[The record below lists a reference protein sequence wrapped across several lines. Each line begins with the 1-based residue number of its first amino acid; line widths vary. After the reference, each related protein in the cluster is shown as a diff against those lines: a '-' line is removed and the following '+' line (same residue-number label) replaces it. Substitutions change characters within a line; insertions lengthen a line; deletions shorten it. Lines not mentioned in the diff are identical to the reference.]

1 MSASPS
7 NLVEAFERT
16 ARERPE
22 RGVCLFDGRGRPAG
36 RRTWPELLESSRLA
50 AARLA
55 AAGAGPGR
63 PVLAC
68 LPTSWA
74 WFDAWMGSLLLGA
87 WPASVAPP
95 GVMGSSESHLR
106 RIAAVLESTGA
117 AHLIAAAGVRD
128 RLRETGADPS
138 DTVVLTPEELSATPP
153 ASSVVSASARPE
165 DLAFLQFTSGSTGR
179 PRAVAVS
186 HGAVLHN
193 NRATS
198 EAIGEPHGAPV
209 HEWAEG
215 TVSWLPLH
223 HDMGLVGCLL
233 LSMTLGLDITLLQP
247 TAFLARPRL
256 WLQELSKLGPTY
268 SPAPNFGFQLCAERL
283 RAEEVAGFDLSRWRS
298 ALAGAEMVRPD
309 TMAAFAD
316 RVASCGF
323 RPEQLRPCYGL
334 AEATLAVTVDVEGRG
349 VRTQEPPEGAE
360 ASLDLRDVVC
370 VGRPLRDTRI
380 EIRAPDG
387 TTLLEDRLGE
397 VSVQGPGLFSGYHG
411 DPVATAEVLAD
422 GWLRTGDLGFLHD
435 GELYIAGRLKD
446 VLILR
451 GDNIMPH
458 ELEWL
463 AETVVG
469 TGGTERA
476 GAFSVSRGPQGEEPV
491 LVVETT
497 VTDAAALA
505 ELDHA
510 VRRRVGRDLGLPLA
524 DLAFVRRGR
533 IPKTTSGKVR
543 RRELA
548 RRYLD
553 AELERLDTR
562 PD

>member
-1 MSASPS
+1 
-7 NLVEAFERT
+7 
-16 ARERPE
+16 
-22 RGVCLFDGRGRPAG
+22 
-36 RRTWPELLESSRLA
+36 
-50 AARLA
+50 
-55 AAGAGPGR
+55 
-63 PVLAC
+63 
-68 LPTSWA
+68 
-74 WFDAWMGSLLLGA
+74 
-87 WPASVAPP
+87 
-95 GVMGSSESHLR
+95 MGSSESHLR
-106 RIAAVLESTGA
+106 RIAAVLDSTGA
-117 AHLIAAAGVRD
+117 GHLITAAGVRD
-128 RLRETGADPS
+128 RLRQTGAELS
-138 DTVVLTPEELSATPP
+138 NTVVLTPEELAATSPAGAIAPP
-153 ASSVVSASARPE
+153 SPARSE

-193 NRATS
+193 NLASS
-198 EAIGEPHGAPV
+198 EAIGEPHGAPA
-209 HEWAEG
+209 HEWSTG

-223 HDMGLVGCLL
+223 HDMGLVGGVL
-233 LSMTLGLDITLLQP
+233 LSMTLGLDLTLLQP
-247 TAFLARPRL
+247 SAFLARPSL
-256 WLQELSKLGPTY
+256 WLRELSKLGPTF
-268 SPAPNFGFQLCAERL
+268 SPGPNFGYQLCADRL
-283 RAEEVAGFDLSRWRS
+283 MPEDLEGLDLSRWLG

-309 TMAAFAD
+309 TMATFSD

-334 AEATLAVTVDVEGRG
+334 AEASLAVTMDAEGRG
-349 VRTQEPPEGAE
+349 VRTLEPPEGAE
-360 ASLDLRDVVC
+360 ASLGLSDVTC
-370 VGRPLRDTRI
+370 VGRPMRDTRI

-387 TTLLEDRLGE
+387 AALPGDRLGE
-397 VSVQGPGLFSGYHG
+397 VCVRGPGLFSGYHG
-411 DPVATAEVLAD
+411 DPVATAETLAE

-435 GELYIAGRLKD
+435 GELYVAGRLKD

-451 GDNIMPH
+451 GDNVMPH
-458 ELEWL
+458 ELEWI
-463 AETVVG
+463 AESVVG

-497 VTDAAALA
+497 VTNAAALA
-505 ELDHA
+505 ELGHA

-548 RRYLD
+548 RQYLD
-553 AELERLDTR
+553 AELERLDTK

>member
-1 MSASPS
+1 M
-7 NLVEAFERT
+7 
-16 ARERPE
+16 
-22 RGVCLFDGRGRPAG
+22 
-36 RRTWPELLESSRLA
+36 
-50 AARLA
+50 
-55 AAGAGPGR
+55 GP
-63 PVLAC
+63 
-68 LPTSWA
+68 
-74 WFDAWMGSLLLGA
+74 
-87 WPASVAPP
+87 
-95 GVMGSSESHLR
+95 SESHLR
-106 RIAAVLESTGA
+106 RIAAVVESTGA
-117 AHLIAAAGVRD
+117 GLLIAPASVRD
-128 RLRETGADPS
+128 RLRETGADLS
-138 DTVVLTPEELSATPP
+138 ATITLSPEELAATPP
-153 ASSVVSASARPE
+153 ASSLTASSPRPE

-198 EAIGEPHGAPV
+198 EAIGAPHGAPV

-215 TVSWLPLH
+215 TVAWLPLH

-233 LSMTLGLDITLLQP
+233 LSMTLGLDVTLLQP

-283 RAEEVAGFDLSRWRS
+283 RPEEIEGLDLSRWWS

-309 TMAAFAD
+309 TTAAFAD

-349 VRTQEPPEGAE
+349 VRTREPPGGAE
-360 ASLDLRDVVC
+360 ASLGMRDVAC

-387 TTLLEDRLGE
+387 AALPEDRLGE
-397 VSVQGPGLFSGYHG
+397 VCVEGPGLFDGYHG
-411 DPVATAEVLAD
+411 DPAATAEVLAE
-422 GWLRTGDLGFLHD
+422 GWVRTGDLGFLNG

-451 GDNIMPH
+451 GDNVMPH

-463 AETVVG
+463 AESVAG

-476 GAFSVSRGPQGEEPV
+476 GAFSISRGPQGEEPV

-497 VTDAAALA
+497 VTSATALA
-505 ELDHA
+505 ELGRA
-510 VRRRVGRDLGLPLA
+510 VRQRVGRDLGLPLA

-562 PD
+562 PN